1 MESLFTDLA
10 ALRFVWVFLQ
20 KNHLKKTEIIC
31 PRCRQ
36 AGAGKMIQH
45 ALELGDVF
53 KEENG
58 FILEGFLICSNAQC
72 RFRHPIVQGVPIL
85 MKNLEGWLES
95 EETTSAFVAG
105 DTAGM
110 QKYLYRLQQNGAQA
124 EAERSLLSTYMDFH
138 YGSPDDVPD
147 PLAPY
152 TDPKALW
159 QRLVETAL
167 PEGEK
172 KYNLSLDLG
181 CSVGR
186 YTFELARFSAL
197 AVGVDMHFQKVAAA
211 ARLQRTRRVSYQRKM
226 HGRCYEN
233 VESSFLP
240 VQNALFLAADALDPP
255 FRAETFDLVAG
266 LNLLDNVRL
275 PLVLIGQMDALL
287 KKGGTMVMS
296 SPYEWR
302 ADICEPSQWLESQD
316 MAGPAAVRKLLEGAI
331 LPEMGLTYEVV
342 EDRENVPW
350 MLRHHDR
357 HWSLFLLHLLKA
369 GKKQGR
375 P

>member
-1 MESLFTDLA
+1 M
-10 ALRFVWVFLQ
+10 
-20 KNHLKKTEIIC
+20 TEGSCLHKYVLEEVEIVC

-36 AGAGKMIQH
+36 ADAGKMIPH

-53 KEENG
+53 KEEND
-58 FILEGFLICSNAQC
+58 FILEGFLICSNPQC
-72 RFRHPIVQGVPIL
+72 RFRHPIVQGVPIV

-95 EETTSAFVAG
+95 GGTTSASIGG

-138 YGSPDDVPD
+138 YGSPDDVPE

-152 TDPKALW
+152 TDPKACW
-159 QRLVETAL
+159 QRLVETAF
-167 PEGEK
+167 PEGEG
-172 KYNLSLDLG
+172 KYHLSLDLG

-186 YTFELARFSAL
+186 YTFELARFSGL
-197 AVGVDMHFQKVAAA
+197 AVGMDTHFQKVAAA
-211 ARLQRTRRVSYQRKM
+211 AGFQRTGRVGYKRKRR
-226 HGRCYEN
+226 GRCYEN

-240 VQNALFLAADALDPP
+240 VRNTLFLAADALDPP
-255 FRAETFDLVAG
+255 FRAETFDCVAA
-266 LNLLDNVRL
+266 LNLLDNVRF
-275 PLVLIGQMDALL
+275 PIVLIGQMDALL
-287 KKGGTMVMS
+287 KNGGTMVMG

-302 ADICEPSQWLESQD
+302 ADICEPSQWLESED
-316 MAGPAAVRKLLEGAI
+316 MDSPAAVRKLLEGAI

-342 EDRENVPW
+342 EERQNVPW
-350 MLRHHDR
+350 MLRRHQR

-369 GKKQGR
+369 GKKTGKAEGS
-375 P
+375 